1 MLMGETVKG
10 NPESASEE
18 IGKFTANEE
27 VARILAKQKK
37 IWKKERDYQNLV
49 AEMTDEE
56 LSKLSPDEI
65 RLKLSQIYEWNDKD
79 DDRYKGNI

>member
-1 MLMGETVKG
+1 MGKVK
-10 NPESASEE
+10 PSSASEE

-49 AEMTDEE
+49 AELTDEE

-79 DDRYKGNI
+79 DDRYKVNI